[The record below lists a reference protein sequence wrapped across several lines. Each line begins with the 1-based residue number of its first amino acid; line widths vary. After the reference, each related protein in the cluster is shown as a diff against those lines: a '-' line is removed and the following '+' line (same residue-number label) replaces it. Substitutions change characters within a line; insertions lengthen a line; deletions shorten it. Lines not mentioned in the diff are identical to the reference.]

1 MKKYI
6 CLALFML
13 PFSLLAQTMLQGKI
27 SLKDATDTFA
37 EAGVSIYWED
47 TNIGTTTDASGHFK
61 LLYKPELKK
70 LVISYVGFKT
80 KILTITDPIKFV
92 TTTLLEDTNQLDA
105 VEVTAAKRKPT
116 ERLQLSTVGMVN
128 INSGEL
134 LKAACCNLSD
144 SFETSSNTEVAVAD
158 AVTGTKQIKMIGFL
172 VLGWITSR

>member
-6 CLALFML
+6 YLAFLML
-13 PFSLLAQTMLQGKI
+13 PFSLLAQTMVQGKI
-27 SLKDATDTFA
+27 SLKDATSTFA

-47 TNIGTTTDASGHFK
+47 TTIGTTTDENGHFK

-80 KILTITDPIKFV
+80 KVLTITDPVKFV
-92 TTTLLEDTNQLDA
+92 TTTLLEDTKELDA

-134 LKAACCNLSD
+134 L
-144 SFETSSNTEVAVAD
+144 
-158 AVTGTKQIKMIGFL
+158 
-172 VLGWITSR
+172 

>member
-47 TNIGTTTDASGHFK
+47 TTIGTTTDANGHFK

-158 AVTGTKQIKMIGFL
+158 AVTGTNQIKM
-172 VLGWITSR
+172 LGLASPYMV